1 MFLVSFVYVGHI
13 LQTIVYSIL
22 GLEELKDELGRDFG
36 SCSINC
42 LCAPSKGRSP
52 VEYLCCISA
61 APLEP
66 IMVQF
71 RIMAGENN
79 NDVFQKIW
87 LKMLNSVRKSFT
99 ELTIEG
105 IVEHLWEPAFEECQR
120 LLDDIRDLTILLSS
134 VDVYFLQYNNERHI
148 VTHLFSLY
156 SGVEMC
162 KNNRRPSNHPMW
174 LRRAVHLMVQY
185 WKLCQYTKAAKVVI
199 DVSVK
204 LKITGD
210 FSLMRTLATKVRYS
224 DSGLLEQPQLVIVQR
239 LVISSYH

>member
-1 MFLVSFVYVGHI
+1 VLLANTEIFVS
-13 LQTIVYSIL
+13 
-22 GLEELKDELGRDFG
+22 GLDELRDELERDFS

-42 LCAPSKGRSP
+42 LCVPSKGRGP
-52 VEYLCCISA
+52 VEYLCCVA
-61 APLEP
+61 ATRLEP
-66 IMVQF
+66 IIVQF

-87 LKMLNSVRKSFT
+87 LKTLNSVRKSYG

-105 IVEHLWEPAFEECQR
+105 IVEHLWEPAFEECLR
-120 LLDDIRDLTILLSS
+120 LLDEIRDLTILLSS
-134 VDVYFLQYNNERHI
+134 VDIYFLQYDDERHI
-148 VTHLFSLY
+148 VAHLFSLY

-162 KNNRRPSNHPMW
+162 KNNRRPSHHPMW
-174 LRRAVHLMVQY
+174 LRSAVHLMVQY

-210 FSLMRTLATKVRYS
+210 FSLMRTLATRVCYHRYCI
-224 DSGLLEQPQLVIVQR
+224 LI
-239 LVISSYH
+239 